1 MNYDTIIIAEKPIA
15 GKTIALLLSDND
27 FEEIK
32 EKNHPTY
39 TFETKILGN
48 AILIP
53 LKGHITDVDFPPK
66 YSNWY
71 LDQRELVKS
80 GQIIYKMTE
89 PIIAKILSET
99 NGKRIIIAT
108 DADREGESIGR
119 EAINILIQKNPK
131 IKIERAYFSS
141 ITKDEIEETFAKPS
155 VLNPKLADA
164 ADARREIDLYWG
176 AALTRNLSTTS
187 GMVGHNFLSV
197 GRVQSPTLEKVVARE
212 NEINNFISTPYWEI
226 QIDLHNSSL
235 NKEEARNENKKE
247 ETFTA
252 EHKKGRFT
260 KKEEA
265 GTAFAKIEKTA
276 KVINIEKKETT
287 LKRPEPLNTTDFL
300 RQASAMNIDTVK
312 AMEIAERLY
321 MQGYVSY
328 PRTDN
333 REYVGVNFNK
343 ILTNLRNS
351 EFDKSIDLVLS
362 QDKIVPSKGTATK
375 DHPPIHPVDLPDK
388 NKLSKYEWQIFKLIV
403 DHFLATLYKDA
414 KANTTTVE
422 LDANSEI
429 FVAKGL
435 IFIER
440 GWLDIYKYV
449 SHKEAVL
456 PPLSIGDIL
465 DILDKRLLSKKTQP
479 PPRYSQG
486 TLIKL
491 MEKFNLGTKSTRP
504 AILQK
509 LYGRKYISGQN
520 QIVPSEIAKVV
531 IETLQKHA
539 DEVVTP
545 DMTAKLEDEM
555 NGIEEDKA
563 TKEGVVEDSRQMLL
577 HILEVLYKNK
587 QNIAQDI
594 KKVYE
599 KANSFGSCPICGS
612 NLKKIKSF
620 KGKFFVGCSKYPD
633 CRQAYPLPQ
642 SGEFSYANKQCEVC
656 KAPIIT
662 RKVGRTT
669 REFCI
674 NPQCKTNKDFY
685 DNYNANK
692 NATNKEVKKETESEK
707 LLKVEEKKI
716 RKPRAKKVK

>member
-15 GKTIALLLSDND
+15 GRTIAQLLSDND

-32 EKNHPTY
+32 EKNHPT
-39 TFETKILGN
+39 FVFNHKILGN
-48 AILIP
+48 TILIP
-53 LKGHITDVDFPPK
+53 LKGHITDVDFPSK
-66 YSNWY
+66 FSNWY
-71 LDQRELVKS
+71 MDQRELVKS

-119 EAINILIQKNPK
+119 EAINILVLKNPK
-131 IKIERAYFSS
+131 IKVERAYFSS

-155 VLNPKLADA
+155 VFNPKLADA

-187 GMVGHNFLSV
+187 GFVGKSFLSV

-212 NEINNFISTPYWEI
+212 KEINDFISAPYWEI
-226 QIDLHNSSL
+226 EIDLE
-235 NKEEARNENKKE
+235 KENQQKE
-247 ETFTA
+247 KIVFTA
-252 EHKKGRFT
+252 QHKKGRFT

-265 GTAFAKIEKTA
+265 ENAFTKVGAKA
-276 KVINIEKKETT
+276 KVINIDKKETT

-300 RQASAMNIDTVK
+300 RAASAMNIDTVK

-343 ILTNLRNS
+343 ILQNLKNS

-362 QDKIVPSKGTATK
+362 QDKIVPSKGASTK

-388 NKLSKYEWQIFKLIV
+388 DKLSKYEWQIFKLIV

-414 KANTTTVE
+414 KANTTTVDF
-422 LDANSEI
+422 DANSEI

-435 IFIER
+435 IFIDR

-449 SHKEAVL
+449 SHKEAIL
-456 PPLSIGDIL
+456 PPLSIGEIL
-465 DILDKRLLSKKTQP
+465 DIIDKRLLSKKTQP

-509 LYGRKYISGQN
+509 LYFRKYISGQN

-563 TKEGVVEDSRQMLL
+563 TKEGVVEDSRKMLL

-587 QNIAQDI
+587 QNICQDI

-599 KANSFGSCPICGS
+599 KANSFGSCPLCSS

-620 KGKFFVGCSKYPD
+620 KGKWFVGCSKYPD

-642 SGEFSYANKQCEVC
+642 SGEFSYADKQCEVC

-662 RKVGRTT
+662 RKAGRTT

-685 DNYNANK
+685 ANLNAQK
-692 NATNKEVKKETESEK
+692 SEVAQVKTDILPEKILKAEVKKTVK
-707 LLKVEEKKI
+707 
-716 RKPRAKKVK
+716 KPRAKKSTK